1 METRANYIAVGF
13 FTLVALV
20 AALAVVF
27 WFGRYNETDN
37 LVPIEVRIQGS
48 VSGLAKGSLV
58 QFNGIDV
65 GRVEGLRLDYDDPR
79 FVVVDAKVNSST
91 PIRTDTRATIGI
103 RGLSG
108 GAFIQLEG
116 GTPDAQKLLG
126 SEVQPGTIPQ
136 IEGDPAALADLLDRI
151 NGIANRTERIMSSL
165 ERVVENSESSINT
178 TVKNIETFSTALA
191 SNSDGLEKFMN
202 SAGEIAKS
210 LDGLS
215 GKLSG
220 TISRAEEILQ
230 AVDPKTV
237 GNTLENVAQFSNTL
251 ADQRAEIASIVKSV
265 ATTVQQLS
273 VATQSLNSTLTK
285 VDGVIDGVSPQQIS
299 RIFKDLESATK
310 RANEIAISVDPR
322 TVQQTLDDLSQTAS
336 NARGIVSAIDKSA
349 INSLITDLNAASKN
363 VTTLLAALDAGKI
376 NTAVEDISGAA
387 KGAKSVIDDVSKV
400 TSKFSTRE
408 DDINKIITDA
418 SELTAR
424 LNQTSKKI
432 DEAASRVNTLLGS
445 GAGDGL
451 VADARET
458 LATFRQ
464 AAQSLDRQIGSIGRG
479 ITKFTDRGLRDTQ
492 TLINNAGQ
500 SLNRIDRVIRN
511 LERNPSSI
519 ITGAGGSRIRETGSQ
534 RPRR

>member
-13 FTLVALV
+13 FTLVALI

-27 WFGRYNETDN
+27 WFGRFNENDN
-37 LVPIEVRIQGS
+37 AVPIEIRIQGS

-65 GRVEGLRLDYDDPR
+65 GRVESLRLDPNDPR
-79 FVVVDAKVNSST
+79 FVVVAASVNQNT
-91 PIRTDTRATIGI
+91 PLRADTRATIGI

-116 GTPDAQKLLG
+116 GTPTATKLLG
-126 SEVQPGTIPQ
+126 AEASSDGIPQ
-136 IEGDPAALADLLDRI
+136 LIGDPAALADLLDRV
-151 NGIANRTERIMSSL
+151 NSIANRTERIMASM
-165 ERVVENSESSINT
+165 ERVVENSEGSINT

-191 SNSDGLEKFMN
+191 NNSDGLKQFMG

-220 TISRAEEILQ
+220 TISRAEEILL
-230 AVDPKTV
+230 AVDPKKV
-237 GNTLENVAQFSNTL
+237 GTTISNVESFSNTL
-251 ADQRAEIASIVKSV
+251 AEQRAEISSIVKSV
-265 ATTVQQLS
+265 NTTVDQLA
-273 VATQSLNSTLTK
+273 VATQTLNNTLTK
-285 VDGVIDGVSPQQIS
+285 VNGVVDGISPEQITRVIN
-299 RIFKDLESATK
+299 DLEATSK
-310 RANEIAISVDPR
+310 RANEIVISIDPK
-322 TVQQTLDDLSQTAS
+322 TVQQTMNDISQTAS
-336 NARGIVSAIDKSA
+336 NARGIVSAIDKTA
-349 INSLITDLNAASKN
+349 VNSLIADINSASKN

-387 KGAKSVIDDVSKV
+387 KGAKTIIDDVSKV
-400 TSKFSTRE
+400 TSNFSTRE
-408 DDINKIITDA
+408 DDINQIITDA
-418 SELTAR
+418 SELTAQ
-424 LNQTSKKI
+424 LNKTSKKI
-432 DEAASRVNTLLGS
+432 DEAATRVNSLLGS

-451 VADARET
+451 VVEVNET

-479 ITKFTDRGLRDTQ
+479 INKFTDRGLRDTQ

-519 ITGAGGSRIRETGSQ
+519 ITGAGGSRIRETGSK